1 MALFHYQALDEH
13 GKRCRGN
20 QEADSARHAR
30 QLLRERGLTPLALS
44 EGQGSGEASATP
56 RFSLRRTTH
65 ISAADLALLTRQL
78 ATLVAAALP
87 LEEALD
93 AVARQSEKPA
103 LSNLMSGVRSKVMEG
118 HSLAEAMKAFPGCFS
133 RLYCAMVAAGETSG
147 HLDTVLNRLADYT
160 EQRQQ
165 MRSRIQ

>member
-13 GKRCRGN
+13 GKRCRGS

-30 QLLRERGLTPLALS
+30 QLLCERGLT
-44 EGQGSGEASATP
+44 
-56 RFSLRRTTH
+56 
-65 ISAADLALLTRQL
+65 LLTRQL

-118 HSLAEAMKAFPGCFS
+118 HSLAEAMKAFPGCFT
-133 RLYCAMVAAGETSG
+133 RL
-147 HLDTVLNRLADYT
+147 
-160 EQRQQ
+160 
-165 MRSRIQ
+165 